1 MSKTNPTAPR
11 STRSGVSIW
20 PTTFSFNEQP
30 AQQGLDAKHRKQTL
44 RYPKPTNVFGRI
56 DPRKVGR
63 PVVRC
68 THGLERMAQ
77 IAPVNVVCDGHW
89 TAAVHQNGH
98 QSSGILVRQRAEQH
112 RVHNT
117 KDRRVRSNAE
127 RQCDHGNCRKTRSTQ
142 HRTHAVAQVLEQS
155 FHKRSA
161 TRLPALFFGAFEA
174 AEFEACAA
182 HGFLARNTAANQ
194 VFGIRFQMETEL
206 GVHFAFHARREQSN
220 PHPGTETAPKHHT
233 SSCVVLKMPAITSAI
248 RFHLSVS
255 VCNLRFPAALSW

>member
-1 MSKTNPTAPR
+1 SKM
-11 STRSGVSIW
+11 SGVSIW

-44 RYPKPTNVFGRI
+44 RYLKPTNVFGRI

-127 RQCDHGNCRKTRSTQ
+127 RQCDHGNCSKTRSTQ
-142 HRTHAVAQVLEQS
+142 HRTHALEQVFVQS
-155 FHKRSA
+155 FHKHCAKLIPSLSCDAYVEA
-161 TRLPALFFGAFEA
+161 TVYP
-174 AEFEACAA
+174 CA
-182 HGFLARNTAANQ
+182 
-194 VFGIRFQMETEL
+194 
-206 GVHFAFHARREQSN
+206 
-220 PHPGTETAPKHHT
+220 
-233 SSCVVLKMPAITSAI
+233 
-248 RFHLSVS
+248 
-255 VCNLRFPAALSW
+255 